1 MLINVQIHLSTT
13 LNEFRSIHPKKKRVL
28 VNKLTQYRG
37 ILKTSPQQA
46 IVPTCLQ
53 DQQLVYI
60 AGPSSSRLTSFASH
74 SICDMGEIS
83 HTSRLGVYKAV
94 LNLTFWQMC
103 KVVKIDTSW
112 LVCPD
117 GFPWQRKVI
126 RVEGIQCT
134 HGACSCKALPIAHK
148 GVDPD
153 PDVEMITNLLVNKL
167 WINLKSLLV

>member
-1 MLINVQIHLSTT
+1 
-13 LNEFRSIHPKKKRVL
+13 
-28 VNKLTQYRG
+28 
-37 ILKTSPQQA
+37 
-46 IVPTCLQ
+46 
-53 DQQLVYI
+53 
-60 AGPSSSRLTSFASH
+60 
-74 SICDMGEIS
+74 MGEIS

-167 WINLKSLLV
+167 WMNLKSKPYQKKLNTNQHRLFKYKLIFLNINITNMFQRIKQVATNVVL